1 MGGGGFDPRTPPV
14 RTPLEGPL
22 HLKPWLQNEWIV
34 QHDYKLPVQN
44 EKTMRCFKSK
54 DNAKRVLFFL
64 LAHIDRTEERKRA
77 LHERY
82 TDTRHPFLCMVLR
95 VLLL

>member
-1 MGGGGFDPRTPPV
+1 MQYDY
-14 RTPLEGPL
+14 
-22 HLKPWLQNEWIV
+22 KLQNE
-34 QHDYKLPVQN
+34 
-44 EKTMRCFKSK
+44 ETMRCFKSK
-54 DNAKRVLFFL
+54 ENAKRVLFL
-64 LAHIDRTEERKRA
+64 LARIDRTEEAKRA